1 MKDCLIKGLDKGQD
15 YDYFCLYPSLSTF
28 YNVNPSA
35 DMAKLEREIKLN
47 EKAIKLRR
55 QGLELAK
62 LNFSQIQRL
71 TKDLIEV
78 PPIRKDLAEL
88 EVLIH
93 QVN

>member
-1 MKDCLIKGLDKGQD
+1 
-15 YDYFCLYPSLSTF
+15 
-28 YNVNPSA
+28 
-35 DMAKLEREIKLN
+35 MAKLEREIKLN

-55 QGLELAK
+55 QRLELAK

-71 TKDLIEV
+71 TKDPIEV
-78 PPIRKDLAEL
+78 PPIREDLAEL

>member
-1 MKDCLIKGLDKGQD
+1 MKDCLVKGFDKGQD
-15 YDYFCLYPSLSTF
+15 NDYFCLYLSLPTF
-28 YNVNPSA
+28 YNVTPSA
-35 DMAKLEREIKLN
+35 YMAKLEREIKLN
-47 EKAIKLRR
+47 EIKLRTQR
-55 QGLELAK
+55 LELAK